1 MGQVLEKPSTYI
13 ARSHADLAVR
23 MRPARLNRD
32 RLRQHGY
39 GEAAIRTLE
48 SGVAISYVERGTPA
62 DCTVVELPDGTRYL
76 ERGTWLSDEQAW
88 RIERVSELPR
98 APR

>member
-1 MGQVLEKPSTYI
+1 MAQAIEKPTTYI
-13 ARSHADLAVR
+13 ARNHADLAVK
-23 MRPARLNRD
+23 MRPTPVNRE
-32 RLRQHGY
+32 RLRQLGY
-39 GEAAIRTLE
+39 GEAAIHTLE

-62 DCTVVELPDGTRYL
+62 DCTIVELPDGTRFL

-88 RIERVSELPR
+88 RMERVANLPP